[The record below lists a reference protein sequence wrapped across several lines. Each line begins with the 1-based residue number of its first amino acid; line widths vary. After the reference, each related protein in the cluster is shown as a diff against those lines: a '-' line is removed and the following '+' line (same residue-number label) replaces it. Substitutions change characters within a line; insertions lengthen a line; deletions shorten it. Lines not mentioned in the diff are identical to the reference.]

1 MKPESILIMLSGGV
15 ESSALLQ
22 LAVNNDYIVE
32 CVHATWDN
40 KTAME
45 HKQAKEICKIFE
57 VPYSNIILNAE
68 EFNSKERTL
77 KPIKDS
83 PRWAAA
89 LLLTAPVGDYD
100 EIWFGSFLGE
110 TTPGA
115 TGPAGAEILLR
126 SAGCNAKV
134 TSPLYQ
140 MKKIDQ
146 WKMLRP
152 DVRSLITSCNEIKSD
167 GDLPCGECE
176 KCQEWKLHN
185 IVKDA

>member
-1 MKPESILIMLSGGV
+1 MKAESILIMLSGGV

-40 KTAME
+40 KTNME
-45 HKQAKEICKIFE
+45 HKQARKIAE
-57 VPYSNIILNAE
+57 HYNVPYSNIIMNAE

-77 KPIKDS
+77 KPVRQGS
-83 PRWAAA
+83 RWCAAI
-89 LLLTAPVGDYD
+89 LLTAPVGDYD

-110 TTPGA
+110 VAPGS
-115 TGPAGAEILLR
+115 TGPAGAEIVLR
-126 SAGCNAKV
+126 SMECEAKIC
-134 TSPLYQ
+134 SPLYQ

-146 WKMLRP
+146 WKMLPKEVQR
-152 DVRSLITSCNEIKSD
+152 LITSCNEIKSD